1 VNKFKIALAL
11 IFSIAL
17 LFLGACKADVVTTT
31 VKTTVTPAAQT
42 VTTTTTA
49 TSPAVTQTVTETK
62 TVTATATASQSTT
75 STTPTTTKT
84 TTTTTSTT
92 TTSSLTFEPVLS
104 PDGKLQV
111 TVVNFTSGTSG
122 SARIKLTNLSGET
135 LNARV
140 TLEFLAADGEVA
152 VVNGLDQI
160 QTWDVTGIA
169 AGAEKIHLFEAD
181 RVDASST
188 AGNDAQVNL
197 RITVVV
203 VS

>member
-1 VNKFKIALAL
+1 MNKFKIALAL
-11 IFSIAL
+11 VLSIAL
-17 LFLGACKADVVTTT
+17 LFLGACTADVVTTT
-31 VKTTVTPAAQT
+31 VKTTVTPAAKT
-42 VTTTTTA
+42 VTA
-49 TSPAVTQTVTETK
+49 TSTVTPPAVTQTVTETK
-62 TVTATATASQSTT
+62 TVTVNATT
-75 STTPTTTKT
+75 SQTTTTPTTTKT
-84 TTTTTSTT
+84 TTTTSTT
-92 TTSSLTFEPVLS
+92 TTATSTLTFEPVLS
-104 PDGKLQV
+104 PDGKLKV
-111 TVVNFTSGTSG
+111 TIVNFTSGTSG
-122 SARIKLTNLSGET
+122 SARVKLTNLSGET

-160 QTWDVTGIA
+160 QTWDVTDIA

-188 AGNDAQVNL
+188 ADNDAQVNL